1 MFFVGRC
8 VSPDATGAV
17 LCEQFFKQTHTF
29 FFFFLFVTV
38 DQFIDWLE
46 S

>member
-8 VSPDATGAV
+8 VSPDAIGAV
-17 LCEQFFKQTHTF
+17 LCEQVFKQTHS
-29 FFFFLFVTV
+29 FFFLFVTV